1 MTDSPPFTTDDLVLG
16 STPTLVSPGR
26 FLLNVPDGWQ
36 QGRGAFGG
44 LVLAAL
50 ARAVEM
56 SEPEKDR
63 TLRSFNG
70 EIAGPVLPG
79 EAMIEV
85 TELRR
90 GNGLSAYNATMLQ
103 QGQGLVR
110 GSAVL
115 ARPRNT
121 TDPFRLHM
129 PVPAPPPWADVP
141 VIPLESA
148 PFVPTF
154 SRHLEFRVMGPLPF
168 SGAKDPVGE
177 GWIRIK
183 RTPAAL
189 GGPEIVALAD
199 AWWPAALATS
209 PIPRPMGTVAF
220 GLQHFPPKAPLDP
233 AAPLYYRG
241 RVVAEQDGYLVEMRE
256 LWSPEGRLVALN
268 QQTIAWIR

>member
-1 MTDSPPFTTDDLVLG
+1 
-16 STPTLVSPGR
+16 
-26 FLLNVPDGWQ
+26 
-36 QGRGAFGG
+36 
-44 LVLAAL
+44 
-50 ARAVEM
+50 M

-63 TLRSFNG
+63 VLRSFNG

-79 EAMIEV
+79 EAVIEV

-90 GNGLSAYNATMLQ
+90 GNGLSAFDATMLQ

-110 GSAVL
+110 GSAIL
-115 ARPRNT
+115 ARPRNN
-121 TDPFRLHM
+121 TDLPKLH
-129 PVPAPPPWADVP
+129 VPAPSPRPWSEVP
-141 VIPLESA
+141 IIPLEQA

-168 SGAKDPVGE
+168 SGAPDAVAE
-177 GWIRIK
+177 GWIRLK
-183 RTPAAL
+183 RAPAVL

-199 AWWPAALATS
+199 AWWPSALVTS
-209 PIPRPMGTVAF
+209 PVPRPMGTVAF
-220 GLQHFPPKAPLDP
+220 GLQHFPSPAPLDP
-233 AAPLYYRG
+233 LAPLYYRG